1 MTLKIQ
7 ILILIKRVLNL
18 FIQERNKQKV
28 KDAKD
33 NPANTI
39 ANNGRLH
46 KSDKT
51 FSDISRESERDSTE

>member
-1 MTLKIQ
+1 MTLKIK

-33 NPANTI
+33 NPASTL
-39 ANNGRLH
+39 ANNGRLY

-51 FSDISRESERDSTE
+51 FADISRESERDSTE